1 MQIWLAQ
8 ICETLYMIIKANSSE
23 TSKTS
28 SSSSSAISGDQPE
41 YSLLTIFMKLTED
54 DRKAIGHR

>member
-1 MQIWLAQ
+1 
-8 ICETLYMIIKANSSE
+8 MIIKANSSE
-23 TSKTS
+23 TSKTRS
-28 SSSSSAISGDQPE
+28 SSSSLISGDQPE